1 MPYFLYIDHLAREI
15 RAKVFL
21 EEEQGLMTIEA
32 ALESSA
38 SLSKWLDD
46 SIHGLHIP
54 SGDRESMTGSLFDQV
69 HEHHKAIQLL
79 LKNSLVGSAFSLLRP
94 TFENYVRGVWLL
106 RCASDEEV
114 EEFTQDRIA
123 KSFGILIEEIE
134 RNPGYNGAVLSRVKE
149 KTWRAMCSY
158 AHGGFLPVVRRI
170 IPGEITTNYSDEEKL
185 EVIESS
191 DTIALLAASEMF
203 QMANRI
209 DLVQEVLERM
219 SRESITPE

>member
-1 MPYFLYIDHLAREI
+1 
-15 RAKVFL
+15 
-21 EEEQGLMTIEA
+21 MTMQA
-32 ALESSA
+32 ALKSSA
-38 SLSKWLDD
+38 DLSRWLDD

-54 SGDRESMTGSLFDQV
+54 SSDRESMTGSLFDQV
-69 HEHHKAIQLL
+69 HEHHKAIRLL

-106 RCASDEEV
+106 RRASDEEV
-114 EEFTQDRIA
+114 KEFTQDRIA
-123 KSFGILIEEIE
+123 KPFGVLIEEIE
-134 RNPGYNGAVLSRVKE
+134 RNPGYNVAVLSRVKE

-185 EVIESS
+185 EVIKSS

-219 SRESITPE
+219 RRAHLTPE